1 MEFERLLASFSCPQN
16 TDVENFLKNKALRFD
31 STHNSR
37 TYLILNE
44 ESVDWGICAYFSV
57 SFKEIEV
64 RNLSK
69 STIKKLDGI
78 SKSAIKIRAFL
89 LGQLAKNAKPNNPI
103 QLTHILDIIY
113 AILKE
118 VQHKIGGRVLLLE
131 CEDNTKLI
139 QLYEKYGFSVLQ
151 TDEYVQMY
159 QLLDLE

>member
-44 ESVDWGICAYFSV
+44 ENVDWGICAYFSV

-69 STIKKLDGI
+69 STVKKLDGI
-78 SKSAIKIRAFL
+78 SKSAIVR
-89 LGQLAKNAKPNNPI
+89 
-103 QLTHILDIIY
+103 
-113 AILKE
+113 
-118 VQHKIGGRVLLLE
+118 
-131 CEDNTKLI
+131 
-139 QLYEKYGFSVLQ
+139 
-151 TDEYVQMY
+151 
-159 QLLDLE
+159 

>member
-44 ESVDWGICAYFSV
+44 ENVDWGICAYFSV

-113 AILKE
+113 AIL
-118 VQHKIGGRVLLLE
+118 LE